1 MSTRYTF
8 NLTQAAIW
16 ERAGLQE
23 EAGMTFFGTHH
34 ASRGTIDEVSHMV
47 EHYFTSR
54 GLNSKQQEIAGTE
67 GCGWWL
73 NEGSARIYVF
83 IQDAPGGPVI
93 RITSPIV
100 YVPQQRQTEF
110 YRHLLDIN
118 ANLSCCALATSKDT
132 VLVVAQRHT
141 MQLDQE
147 ELDDMIWNVAYVADL
162 LDDKLVTEFG
172 TKRYQS

>member
-1 MSTRYTF
+1 MAVYLTF
-8 NLTQAAIW
+8 VAA
-16 ERAGLQE
+16 RAPGSGLQE
-23 EAGMTFFGTHH
+23 DLSMSLFGTHH
-34 ASRGTIDEVSHMV
+34 ATRGTIDQVSQMV
-47 EHYFTSR
+47 HHYFRSR
-54 GLNSKQQEIAGTE
+54 GLDAKTQEIAGAQ
-67 GCGWWL
+67 GSGWWL

-83 IQDAPGGPVI
+83 VQEAPGGPVL

-100 YVPQQRQTEF
+100 YVPQERKEEF

-118 ANLSCCALATSKDT
+118 ANLSCCALATSEDA

-141 MQLDQE
+141 LQLDQE

-162 LDDKLVTEFG
+162 LDDKLCVSFG